1 MDFQI
6 FGVMMNP
13 SVSVVVPV
21 YNVEMYLKECLD
33 SLINQTFK
41 DIEII
46 CVNDGSTDNSLNIL
60 NEYASRDERIKV
72 FSKENSG
79 PGSTRNYGIDN
90 AQGEYLLF
98 VDSDDWL
105 DLDAIKILYET
116 SKSQDLDL
124 LIFLAEDYDDLQD
137 KFYEEDYYNNSLLPN
152 SFDETVFNHRDIQ
165 KYLFSIAVVPY
176 NKLYRRSILEKYHI
190 RFPENIFFEDNPFHY
205 EVLLSSRKMSILRK
219 HFVMRRRRED
229 SITSDIDK
237 KFLDVIEISNMV
249 PDVFRKHNLFNE
261 YVVQIVDFK
270 LRYVSMWYDLIEEK
284 FKPQYWELMH
294 DDFLRIYNDKQ
305 QHNLFLNNLVDKYR
319 EFYLA
324 ALESN
329 SYQELDMLLLS
340 NQLDLKKKNHMNQ
353 IDKEKR
359 RIYNRS
365 RVLDSMEE
373 DLLNKN
379 AKLVGE
385 IKRVESKEKILDIK
399 NDNIERYF
407 AEKKAYY
414 DARERELVE
423 RQADFEKLI
432 LEKNALFD
440 EKQASFESYV
450 EEKEAYLDKRE
461 KELADKQS
469 EFENLILKRQK
480 ELIEKEKQL
489 SEREIRFNEN
499 MSRKNDM
506 LYLKE
511 MELLEIASNPSSN
524 SRQNFANVGP
534 KISIVIAA
542 YDAEKCL
549 KRCLESVSN
558 QTLRNIEVV
567 CVDCGSIDDSLKIL
581 NDYSKL
587 DSRVKVH
594 AQNNLNIAEA
604 KRYGFEKSS
613 GEYVMFLDASDCLK
627 MDACESVYADAK
639 LNNVDLLILS
649 NDDIDLEG
657 NVLSHNNMGSEMFN
671 IQAAGCQQLYKREL
685 LKGIDSF
692 DEVPLFWEAALSSN
706 SFKIDSNRCI
716 DMDATSNNSFSIIS
730 DMNKIFDIFK
740 RHDVDGQYGKELINY
755 KIRSVKQSYYSFDE
769 SEKQDFWNMMQ
780 NDFSKIKEESIED
793 LTDEN
798 RDFYNKVIQSRSFKE
813 LEYLEKYGD
822 SI

>member
-1 MDFQI
+1 M
-6 FGVMMNP
+6 
-13 SVSVVVPV
+13 
-21 YNVEMYLKECLD
+21 
-33 SLINQTFK
+33 
-41 DIEII
+41 
-46 CVNDGSTDNSLNIL
+46 
-60 NEYASRDERIKV
+60 
-72 FSKENSG
+72 
-79 PGSTRNYGIDN
+79 
-90 AQGEYLLF
+90 
-98 VDSDDWL
+98 DSDDWL

-137 KFYEEDYYNNSLLPN
+137 KFYEEDYYNNVLLPN
-152 SFDETVFNHRDIQ
+152 SFDETVFNHKDIQ

-176 NKLYRRSILEKYHI
+176 NKLYRRSMLERYHI
-190 RFPENIFFEDNPFHY
+190 RFPENVLFEDNPFHY

-432 LEKNALFD
+432 LEKNALVD

-461 KELADKQS
+461 KELANKQS
-469 EFENLILKRQK
+469 EFENLILKRQN

-489 SEREIRFNEN
+489 NEREIRFNEN

-542 YDAEKCL
+542 YDAEKYL

-558 QTLRNIEVV
+558 QTLRNIEIV

-587 DSRVKVH
+587 DSRVNVH

-649 NDDIDLEG
+649 NEDVDLEG

-671 IQAAGCQQLYKREL
+671 IQAAGSQQLYKREL

-706 SFKIDSNRCI
+706 SFKIDKNRCI
-716 DMDATSNNSFSIIS
+716 DMDATSNKSLGIIS
-730 DMNKIFDIFK
+730 NINRVFDIFK

-769 SEKQDFWNMMQ
+769 SEKQDFWNMVQ

>member
-60 NEYASRDERIKV
+60 NEYASKDERIKV

-79 PGSTRNYGIDN
+79 PGPTRNYGIDN

-137 KFYEEDYYNNSLLPN
+137 KFYEEDYYNNVLLPD

-176 NKLYRRSILEKYHI
+176 NKLYRRSMLEKYHI
-190 RFPENIFFEDNPFHY
+190 RFPENVLFEDNPFHY

-229 SITSDIDK
+229 SITSDIDM
-237 KFLDVIEISNMV
+237 KFLDVIEVSNMV

-261 YVVQIVDFK
+261 YIVQILDFK
-270 LRYVSMWYDLIEEK
+270 LRYVSMWYGMIDDE
-284 FKPQYWELMH
+284 FKQQYWQLMH

-305 QHNLFLNNLVDKYR
+305 EHNLFLNNLVGKYK

-324 ALESN
+324 ALQSN
-329 SYQELDMLLLS
+329 SYQELDILLLS
-340 NQLDLKKKNHMNQ
+340 NQLDSKKKYHMDQ
-353 IDKEKR
+353 INKEKR
-359 RIYNRS
+359 RLYNRS
-365 RVLDSMEE
+365 RVLDSMED

-379 AKLVGE
+379 AKVIEE
-385 IKRVESKEKILDIK
+385 IKRIEAKEKILDIK
-399 NDNIERYF
+399 NDNLERYF

-414 DARERELVE
+414 DARERELVDK
-423 RQADFEKLI
+423 QSDFEKLI

-440 EKQASFESYV
+440 QKQADFESYV

-480 ELIEKEKQL
+480 ELLEKEKQL
-489 SEREIRFNEN
+489 NERELRLNEN

-511 MELLEIASNPSSN
+511 MELLEIASNPKSN
-524 SRQNFANVGP
+524 SRLNSTNIKP
-534 KISIVIAA
+534 NISIVIAA
-542 YDAEKCL
+542 YDSEKCL
-549 KRCLESVSN
+549 KRCLESISN
-558 QTLRNIEVV
+558 QTLRNIEIV

-587 DSRVKVH
+587 DSRVEVH
-594 AQNNLNIAEA
+594 ALNNLNIAEA

-613 GEYVMFLDASDCLK
+613 GEYVLFLDASDCLK

-639 LNNVDLLILS
+639 LNNLDLLILS
-649 NDDIDLEG
+649 NADDIDLKG
-657 NVLSHNNMGSEMFN
+657 NVSSHGQMGSEMFD
-671 IQAAGCQQLYKREL
+671 IQAKGSQQLYKMDL

-692 DEVPLFWEAALSSN
+692 EEIPLFWQALLSSN
-706 SFKIDSNRCI
+706 SFKIDRNRCI
-716 DMDATSNNSFSIIS
+716 DMTTSNNSFSIIS

-740 RHDVDGQYGKELINY
+740 RHDVDGLFGKELINY
-755 KIRSVKQSYYSFDE
+755 KIKSVKQSYYSFDE
-769 SEKQDFWNMMQ
+769 SEKQEFWNMMQ
-780 NDFSKIKEESIED
+780 NDFSKIKKESIED

-798 RDFYNKVIQSRSFKE
+798 KDFYNKVIQSRSFKE